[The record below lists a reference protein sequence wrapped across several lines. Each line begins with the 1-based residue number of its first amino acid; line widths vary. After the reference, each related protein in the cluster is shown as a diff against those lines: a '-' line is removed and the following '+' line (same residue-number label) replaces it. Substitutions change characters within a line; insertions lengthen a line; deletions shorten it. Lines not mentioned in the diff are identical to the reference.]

1 VFSSLKRRC
10 GALGLLPI
18 ILFVCAVV
26 ELRADVTGS
35 FFGTVR
41 DKTGAVIPGVRV
53 VATNLDTNL
62 AQESKSDASGQY
74 RIQALSIGKYRIEA
88 TAIGFQTFVVSGL
101 TLDVNQQR
109 QVDIAFEVGATQ
121 DHVEVAA
128 SALAVETASS
138 QLGQVVDQRR
148 IMELPL
154 NGRSYIDLLA
164 LQPGVAPVSTGSGS
178 SRTVSGELSAGNLS
192 VNGNREMANSFLVNG
207 GDVSEGMGLGTQ
219 VIPNLDSV
227 AEFRLITNGFDAE
240 YGKFS
245 GGVMN
250 SITKSGTNGFHG
262 SAFEFVRNKEMDAR
276 SFFDRAPADLKRNQF
291 GYAVGGPA
299 IKNKVFWFTDYQ
311 GTREI
316 QGVGGRLVN
325 NVPTDAQRSGTFSPS
340 DFVDLNGNPATVNG
354 SYWAGV
360 LTQRLGYGVTAG
372 EPYSGANCTSTSLCV
387 FPNGVIPQRAF
398 DTVAVKTLKYIPTVN
413 YGTNQVSTAG
423 LANLTVRDDKA
434 GQRVDI
440 NNNKTGNWSV
450 YYFFDDA
457 TTSNPFGAVNL
468 PGFGTITPI
477 RAQEAVVNNTK
488 ILGPTAVNEIRVAFS
503 RSGALSGQPTTGFAK
518 LSDLGF
524 VTGANTLGLNASG
537 PASLEGVPKMD
548 FLGYSF
554 GSSTFT
560 GDQYNNTYQA
570 AESFSKVWSRHSVK
584 IGGEYRYYQVNL
596 RNINVPNG
604 NFGFSGYETG
614 SDFADYLLGAASSFV
629 QSSQQALDA
638 RAKYFG
644 AFVQD
649 SFRASSSLTLNFGLR
664 WDVNTP
670 WYDTQNRLQ
679 TIIPGEQS
687 VVFPTAPRGW
697 VFPGDPGVA
706 RTLSPVRYNNFAPR
720 VGLAYSPGASDG
732 ILGKIFGGP
741 GKTSIRAGFGIYY
754 SSVEALPV
762 GYEIGDA
769 PFGQY
774 WNSTGPVLLEEPYRT
789 RADGSSQG
797 QRFPYVT
804 PAVGG
809 SANKNVDFSVF
820 EPLSGSPGWD
830 VGNKTPYAEHYNFTI
845 QRSIG
850 KTSVVSL
857 GYVGTQG
864 HHLIGEAEANP
875 GNAALCLS
883 LRGNGVKAGTPECGR
898 YGESTVYTRPDG
910 TTVNGTRDILGPAFG
925 SNQYSRSFANS
936 NYNSLQAS
944 VQRSAANMTVVASY
958 TFSKS
963 IDDTSSYGG
972 WVNFSNYRLS
982 RSLSS
987 FDLTHNFVVSYAY
1000 QIPFDRAFR
1009 VLPKRMTQ
1017 GWSINGITRF
1027 ATGLPITISQG
1038 GDWSLTGTYGV
1049 DMPNYIGGLVFS
1061 DPHGRATDGRL
1072 HEYFN
1077 KSAFSSETLGV
1088 VGNSSGRFF
1097 HGPGTNNWDLSVHKD
1112 TRLYETM
1119 TLQFR
1124 TEFFNALNH
1133 AKFYN
1138 PSGYFNSSSMGV
1150 VSGAGPGR
1158 IGQLSMKFLW

>member
-1 VFSSLKRRC
+1 M
-10 GALGLLPI
+10 
-18 ILFVCAVV
+18 LFACAVV

-41 DKTGAVIPGVRV
+41 DKTGAVVPGARL
-53 VATNLDTNL
+53 VATNLETKL
-62 AQESKSDASGQY
+62 AQESKSDDLGEY
-74 RIQALSIGKYRIEA
+74 RIQALPIGKYRIEA
-88 TAIGFQTFVVSGL
+88 TATGFQTFLVSGL
-101 TLDVNQQR
+101 VLDVSQQR
-109 QVDIAFEVGATQ
+109 QVDITFEVGTIQ
-121 DHVEVAA
+121 DHIEVSA
-128 SALAVETASS
+128 SAVAVETAST
-138 QLGQVVDQRR
+138 QLGQVVDERR
-148 IMELPL
+148 LLELPL

-164 LQPGVAPVSTGSGS
+164 LQPGVAPSSTGSGA

-207 GDVSEGMGLGTQ
+207 GDVSEAMGLGTQ

-227 AEFRLITNGFDAE
+227 AEFRLITNSFDAE

-262 SAFEFVRNKEMDAR
+262 SAFEFVRNTDMDAR
-276 SFFDRAPADLKRNQF
+276 SFFDPAPADLKRNQF
-291 GYAVGGPA
+291 GYAAGGPA

-316 QGVGGRLVN
+316 QGVGGSLVN
-325 NVPTDAQRSGTFSPS
+325 NLPTTAQRSGNFSPS
-340 DFVDLNGNPATVNG
+340 DFVDLNGNPTTVNG
-354 SYWAGV
+354 SYWAGI

-372 EPYSGANCTSTSLCV
+372 ELYSGANCTSTTLCV

-398 DTVAVKTLKYIPTVN
+398 DPVAIKTLKYIPQSN
-413 YGTNQVSTAG
+413 YGTNQFSTAG
-423 LANLTVRDDKA
+423 LANTTIRDDKA

-440 NNNKTGNWSV
+440 DNKKTGNWFI
-450 YYFFDDA
+450 YYFLDDS
-457 TTSNPFGAVNL
+457 TQTSPFGADNL
-468 PGFGTITPI
+468 PGFGTITPV
-477 RAQEAVVNNTK
+477 RAQQAVVNNTK
-488 ILGPTAVNEIRVAFS
+488 ILGPTAVNEIRLAFS

-524 VTGANTLGLNASG
+524 VTGANTLGLNSSG
-537 PASLEGVPKMD
+537 PASLQGVPGMD
-548 FLGYSF
+548 FLNYSF

-570 AESFSKVWSRHSVK
+570 AENFSKVWSRHNLK
-584 IGGEYRYYQVNL
+584 FGGEYRYYQVNL

-604 NFGFSGYETG
+604 QFGFSGYETG

-629 QSSQQALDA
+629 QSSEQALDS

-644 AFVQD
+644 AYVQD

-670 WYDTQNRLQ
+670 WYDTQNRIQ

-687 VVFPTAPRGW
+687 VVFPTAPLGW
-697 VFPGDPGVA
+697 VFPGDPGVPS
-706 RTLSPVRYNNFAPR
+706 TLSPVRYNNIAPR
-720 VGLAYSPGASDG
+720 AGLAYSPDVSGG

-741 GKTSIRAGFGIYY
+741 GKTSVRAGFGIYY
-754 SSVEALPV
+754 SSVEMLPL

-774 WNSTGPVLLEEPYRT
+774 WSSTAPVLLEEPYRT

-804 PAVGG
+804 PPVGG
-809 SANKNVDFSVF
+809 SANQNVDFSVF
-820 EPLSGSPGWD
+820 EPISGSPGWD
-830 VGNKTPYAEHYNFTI
+830 TGNKTPYAEHYNFTI

-850 KTSVVSL
+850 KTALTSL

-875 GNAALCLS
+875 GDAKLCLS
-883 LRGNGVKAGTPECGR
+883 LRGSGVMAGTPQCGR
-898 YGESTVYTRPDG
+898 YGESTVYTKPDG
-910 TTVNGTRDILGPAFG
+910 TIVNGTRDILGPAFG

-936 NYNSLQAS
+936 NYNSFQAS
-944 VQRSAANMTVVASY
+944 LQKKAADLTVVVGY

-963 IDDTSSYGG
+963 IDDTSSYSG
-972 WVNFSNYRLS
+972 WVNFTNYRLS
-982 RSLSS
+982 RSLST

-1000 QIPFDRAFR
+1000 QVPFDRAFR
-1009 VLPKRMTQ
+1009 ALPKRMTQ
-1017 GWSINGITRF
+1017 GWSVNGITRF
-1027 ATGLPITISQG
+1027 ATGLPVTIGQG
-1038 GDWSLTGTYGV
+1038 GDWSLTGTNGV
-1049 DMPNYIGGLVFS
+1049 DIPNYIGGLVFS
-1061 DPHGRATDGRL
+1061 DPRGAGADGKL

-1077 KSAFSSETLGV
+1077 KSAFTPETLGV
-1088 VGNSSGRFF
+1088 VGDSSRRFF
-1097 HGPGTNNWDLSVHKD
+1097 HGPGSENWDLSVHKD
-1112 TRLYETM
+1112 TKLLETM
-1119 TLQFR
+1119 TLQIR
-1124 TEFFNALNH
+1124 AEFFNALNH
-1133 AKFYN
+1133 ANFYG
-1138 PSGYFNSSSMGV
+1138 PSGYYNSSSMGL

-1158 IGQLSMKFLW
+1158 IGQLAMKFLW